1 MVENVLADRV
11 EHKVDRVFK
20 KDLIKVHYQCAHCNK
35 IHSHGANNGDLLT
48 GHIHRVSHCPKKAG
62 NIKITL

>member
-1 MVENVLADRV
+1 MVENVSATRV

-20 KDLIKVHYQCAHCNK
+20 RDLIKVHYQCAHCNK

-48 GHIHRVSHCPKKAG
+48 GFIHRASHCPIKKG

>member
-1 MVENVLADRV
+1 MVENVSATRV

-20 KDLIKVHYQCAHCNK
+20 RDLIKVHYQCAHCNK

-48 GHIHRVSHCPKKAG
+48 GFIHRAS
-62 NIKITL
+62 

>member
-1 MVENVLADRV
+1 MVENVLATRV

-20 KDLIKVHYQCAHCNK
+20 KDLIKVYYQCAHCNK

-48 GHIHRVSHCPKKAG
+48 GFMTRVSHCPIKRG

>member
-1 MVENVLADRV
+1 MVENVLASKV

-20 KDLIKVHYQCAHCNK
+20 RDLIKVHYQCAHCNK

-48 GHIHRVSHCPKKAG
+48 GFIHRASHCHIKKG
-62 NIKITL
+62 DIKITL